1 MENSSTIT
9 DLLYWSDFWQFYI
22 QNSQNIDFEMLLSK
36 YDNRNITACF
46 EQLIFTIIKLININ
60 INPNNI
66 LDLHKIIKIFN
77 KFDKFEPIYNNLK
90 TLLTKEYYEIIG
102 SYIFDIKYKL
112 IDGLIDILPTEY
124 LNILYSNKL
133 PQIYDIINFPQSYNE
148 LISILNNPRDE
159 IVDYII
165 NNITINNSNGFIIP
179 NNDIWVNLMYNTNIK
194 VINFIVKCLKHGHIE
209 ITYDIIINL
218 SKIDNDYIV
227 DIVIRYIKDFQGS
240 VEQKKELMR
249 NLSKNKNIKIID
261 IIDDYIINNQNIN
274 LLSIYCNLIDNNFI
288 DIIIKYINNNII
300 TSNNNTFMLRFMFS
314 KLSSNPYVYKLF
326 VELPNVMH
334 SVERGFTPLLPYNF
348 LISHNFIDNFCLCKD
363 ERVIDF
369 ILNILN
375 NDIITLNDR
384 MLWKLLQNDNSK
396 IVEFIISSIDN
407 GTIILNN
414 NYDIVASNKNSK
426 ILKFFFDKF
435 DNTSL
440 NINSNFI
447 YNLSENS
454 STLVVDYILK
464 NIDFY
469 ITICDIEEL
478 MCSMAKNEHDR
489 IIEFLIKTIEN
500 KLYIPTDLFWSTFSE
515 NKNPLT
521 FNYIINKLLTHQLII
536 NNDYG
541 FWRFILNNPLIFV
554 QDIDDLYNK
563 IHHIQEIIYT
573 INIISK

>member
-1 MENSSTIT
+1 
-9 DLLYWSDFWQFYI
+9 
-22 QNSQNIDFEMLLSK
+22 
-36 YDNRNITACF
+36 
-46 EQLIFTIIKLININ
+46 
-60 INPNNI
+60 
-66 LDLHKIIKIFN
+66 
-77 KFDKFEPIYNNLK
+77 
-90 TLLTKEYYEIIG
+90 
-102 SYIFDIKYKL
+102 
-112 IDGLIDILPTEY
+112 
-124 LNILYSNKL
+124 
-133 PQIYDIINFPQSYNE
+133 
-148 LISILNNPRDE
+148 
-159 IVDYII
+159 
-165 NNITINNSNGFIIP
+165 
-179 NNDIWVNLMYNTNIK
+179 
-194 VINFIVKCLKHGHIE
+194 
-209 ITYDIIINL
+209 
-218 SKIDNDYIV
+218 
-227 DIVIRYIKDFQGS
+227 
-240 VEQKKELMR
+240 
-249 NLSKNKNIKIID
+249 
-261 IIDDYIINNQNIN
+261 
-274 LLSIYCNLIDNNFI
+274 
-288 DIIIKYINNNII
+288 
-300 TSNNNTFMLRFMFS
+300 MFS
-314 KLSSNPYVYKLF
+314 KLSSNPYVYKLL
-326 VELPNVMH
+326 VELPNA
-334 SVERGFTPLLPYNF
+334 F

-396 IVEFIISSIDN
+396 IVDFIISSIDN

-426 ILKFFFDKF
+426 ILKFFFNKF

-454 STLVVDYILK
+454 STLVVDYIFK

-478 MCSMAKNEHDR
+478 MCSMAKNEHDK

-500 KLYIPTDLFWSTFSE
+500 TSYIPTNLFWSTFSE

-536 NNDYG
+536 NNEYG

>member
-1 MENSSTIT
+1 MENYSTIT
-9 DLLYWSDFWQFYI
+9 DLLYWSDFWQLYI
-22 QNSQNIDFEMLLSK
+22 QNSQNIDLEMLLSK
-36 YDNRNITACF
+36 YDNITECF
-46 EQLIFTIIKLININ
+46 EQLIFTIIKLTNIN
-60 INPNNI
+60 INSDDI

-77 KFDKFEPIYNNLK
+77 KFNKFEPIYNNLK

-102 SYIFDIKYKL
+102 AYIFDIKYKL

-133 PQIYDIINFPQSYNE
+133 PQIYDIINFPPSYNE

-194 VINFIVKCLKHGHIE
+194 VINFIIQCLKHGHIE

-227 DIVIRYIKDFQGS
+227 DIVIKYIKDFQGS

-274 LLSIYCNLIDNNFI
+274 LISIYFNLIDNNFI
-288 DIIIKYINNNII
+288 DLIIKYINTNII
-300 TSNNNTFMLRFMFS
+300 TFNNNNTFMLRFMFS

-326 VELPNVMH
+326 VE
-334 SVERGFTPLLPYNF
+334 LPYNF

-396 IVEFIISSIDN
+396 IVEFIISSINN

-454 STLVVDYILK
+454 SLLAVDYILK

-478 MCSMAKNEHDR
+478 MCSMAKNVNDR

-500 KLYIPTDLFWSTFSE
+500 KLYIPTNLFWSTFSE

-521 FNYIINKLLTHQLII
+521 FNYIINKLLTQQLII
-536 NNDYG
+536 NNEYG

-554 QDIDDLYNK
+554 QDINDLYIK
-563 IHHIQEIIYT
+563 IQNIQKIIYN

>member
-9 DLLYWSDFWQFYI
+9 DLLYWSDFWEFYI
-22 QNSQNIDFEMLLSK
+22 QNSQNIDLVMLLSK

-77 KFDKFEPIYNNLK
+77 KFIKFEPIYNNLK

-124 LNILYSNKL
+124 FNILYSNKL
-133 PQIYDIINFPQSYNE
+133 PQIYDIINFPPSYNE

-194 VINFIVKCLKHGHIE
+194 VINFIIKCLENDHIK

-218 SKIDNDYIV
+218 AKIDNDYIV

-249 NLSKNKNIKIID
+249 NLSKNKNTKIID

-274 LLSIYCNLIDNNFI
+274 LISIYCNLIDNNFI

-326 VELPNVMH
+326 LELQ
-334 SVERGFTPLLPYNF
+334 YNF

-384 MLWKLLQNDNSK
+384 MFGKLLQNDNSK
-396 IVEFIISSIDN
+396 IVEFIISSINN

-414 NYDIVASNKNSK
+414 NYDFVAFNKNSK

-440 NINSNFI
+440 NININFI

-454 STLVVDYILK
+454 SLLAVDYILK

-478 MCSMAKNEHDR
+478 MCCMAKNVNHR

-500 KLYIPTDLFWSTFSE
+500 KLYIPTNLFWSTFSE

-521 FNYIINKLLTHQLII
+521 FNYIINKLLTQQLII
-536 NNDYG
+536 NNEYG

-554 QDIDDLYNK
+554 QDINDLYIK
-563 IHHIQEIIYT
+563 IQNIQKIIYN
-573 INIISK
+573 INIISI

>member
-9 DLLYWSDFWQFYI
+9 DLLYWSDFWEFYI
-22 QNSQNIDFEMLLSK
+22 QNSQNIDLVMLLSK
-36 YDNRNITACF
+36 YDNKNITKCF

-60 INPNNI
+60 INPDNI

-77 KFDKFEPIYNNLK
+77 KFDRSKPIYNNLK

-124 LNILYSNKL
+124 INILYSNKL
-133 PQIYDIINFPQSYNE
+133 PQIYDIINFPPSYNE

-165 NNITINNSNGFIIP
+165 NNITINNSNGFIIA

-194 VINFIVKCLKHGHIE
+194 VINFIIKCLKTGHIE

-227 DIVIRYIKDFQGS
+227 DIVIRYIKDFQGL

-261 IIDDYIINNQNIN
+261 IIDDYINNNQNIN

-288 DIIIKYINNNII
+288 DLIIKYINNNII
-300 TSNNNTFMLRFMFS
+300 TFNNNNTFMLRFMFS
-314 KLSSNPYVYKLF
+314 KLASNPYVYKLF
-326 VELPNVMH
+326 LELPN
-334 SVERGFTPLLPYNF
+334 SF
-348 LISHNFIDNFCLCKD
+348 LISHNFIDNFCLCRD

-384 MLWKLLQNDNSK
+384 MFGKLLQNDNSK
-396 IVEFIISSIDN
+396 IVEFIISSINN
-407 GTIILNN
+407 GTIIL
-414 NYDIVASNKNSK
+414 
-426 ILKFFFDKF
+426 
-435 DNTSL
+435 T
-440 NINSNFI
+440 
-447 YNLSENS
+447 
-454 STLVVDYILK
+454 
-464 NIDFY
+464 
-469 ITICDIEEL
+469 
-478 MCSMAKNEHDR
+478 
-489 IIEFLIKTIEN
+489 
-500 KLYIPTDLFWSTFSE
+500 
-515 NKNPLT
+515 
-521 FNYIINKLLTHQLII
+521 
-536 NNDYG
+536 
-541 FWRFILNNPLIFV
+541 
-554 QDIDDLYNK
+554 
-563 IHHIQEIIYT
+563 
-573 INIISK
+573 